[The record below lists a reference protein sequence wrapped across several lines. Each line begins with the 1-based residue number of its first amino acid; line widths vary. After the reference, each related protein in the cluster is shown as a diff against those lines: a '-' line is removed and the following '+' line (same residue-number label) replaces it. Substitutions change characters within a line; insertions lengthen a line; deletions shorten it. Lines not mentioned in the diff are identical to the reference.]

1 MKKSTKIVCIVCLI
15 LAVLVAGLAIL
26 ASAESGKIAEVE
38 ARAAEIKK
46 AQGTL
51 KSIEMGILDIDPA
64 TIVVPE
70 PLEMTAFDQ
79 FLSSVNASARMLW
92 VVVIDL
98 LIIGAGGFIMAAARK
113 AKSKKQQVKNV
124 GSSNNV
130 IGILI
135 ALAALC
141 LDLAIASPV
150 FLTSSNFLNV
160 SQQISINFVVAVG
173 MTLVIISGGIDL
185 SVGSNIAL
193 TGLLMGIMMKN
204 YSIPVLPTIIICI
217 LFSGFIGLVNGW
229 LISFLNLPPF
239 IATLGTMSIVRGFA
253 ERCAKQLET
262 LAQGLVT
269 SDDLRACAEEETG
282 ADRLRLLDLAAV
294 MDAVN
299 ARMQDRYQDG
309 DTELIAAAARA
320 ESAAFI
326 EGACFFFYGF
336 DMMPH
341 TLIQLVGRIAARADA
356 QLFFPLK
363 NDAEARDY
371 LCYQGAEQALGRIFA
386 QCGGT
391 RVRINAQDARPADVS
406 ALTDEIYAVRKR
418 AFRGAPR
425 HVRALMAQDVRQE
438 CMQAA
443 ATARRKPGMV

>member
-26 ASAESGKIAEVE
+26 ASAESDKIAEVE

-113 AKSKKQQVKNV
+113 AKSRKQQVKKV

-239 IATLGTMSIVRGFA
+239 IATLGTMSIVRGGAYTVTAGQPIYTFPKGFTA
-253 ERCAKQLET
+253 IAGRIGGIPLWSILIMLAVILIGWYVLRYTRIGRFTYAVGGNENCARLSGINIRKVKCFVYMFS
-262 LAQGLVT
+262 GLCCGVAALLLSSRLDSGLPT
-269 SDDLRACAEEETG
+269 N
-282 ADRLRLLDLAAV
+282 ADGQEMDAIAAV
-294 MDAVN
+294 VIGGTSMSGGEGSMIGTLIGIFIIGIIANGLNLLGVQQGPQKMVKGLIIVIAVIIDVI
-299 ARMQDRYQDG
+299 RR
-309 DTELIAAAARA
+309 RSA
-320 ESAAFI
+320 ESA
-326 EGACFFFYGF
+326 
-336 DMMPH
+336 
-341 TLIQLVGRIAARADA
+341 
-356 QLFFPLK
+356 K
-363 NDAEARDY
+363 
-371 LCYQGAEQALGRIFA
+371 
-386 QCGGT
+386 
-391 RVRINAQDARPADVS
+391 
-406 ALTDEIYAVRKR
+406 
-418 AFRGAPR
+418 
-425 HVRALMAQDVRQE
+425 
-438 CMQAA
+438 
-443 ATARRKPGMV
+443 